1 MSNLQDGFVGD
12 PSTVEKLPNTNSN
25 LLGLK
30 SSKLIIDLSE
40 HVSAPLCGAGL
51 LVFYL

>member
-1 MSNLQDGFVGD
+1 MSNLQDGFFGD
-12 PSTVEKLPNTNSN
+12 PSTVEKLLNTKNN
-25 LLGLK
+25 LLELE

-51 LVFYL
+51 LVFSL